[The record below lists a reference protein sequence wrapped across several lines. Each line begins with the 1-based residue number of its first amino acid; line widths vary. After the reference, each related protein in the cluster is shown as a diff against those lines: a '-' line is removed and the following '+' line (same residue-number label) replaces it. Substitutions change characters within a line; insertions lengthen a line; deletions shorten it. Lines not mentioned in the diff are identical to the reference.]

1 MAERY
6 RADAPVDIPEADL
19 LEQQI
24 PWQNTPADALISS
37 GPESAADRAADE
49 GDLLEQAQPAALMPD
64 DDDHPHGA
72 RS

>member
-1 MAERY
+1 MTEPY

-37 GPESAADRAADE
+37 GPESVADRTADE
-49 GDLLEQAQPAALMPD
+49 GDLLQQAQPTVLVLD
-64 DDDHPHGA
+64 DDDHPYGVPG
-72 RS
+72 